1 VIPSPPE
8 RLIGDGLIA
17 AWERQCAAI
26 EGSALYRHDGLVVAL
41 VDTGTPTLN
50 TVLVDHEPD
59 DPEAAVQAADA
70 LCAAHGASLG
80 VDLPAGVYP
89 RLESALTNCGLRPTV
104 RRLGMAAALPPDARV
119 VGEAAAR
126 VGPVLR
132 EAVVSDLEALHHLEV
147 SCFGLPAAVARR
159 FLPPVA
165 LEDPDF
171 RTVVCLAADGA
182 VIAKAHGHCRGSR
195 VGVTGVATLVPWR
208 GRGLATALVADLLTH
223 ASGRGA
229 SWAWLVAE
237 LGAVD
242 VYYRLG
248 FRPVVEWVVWLR
260 R

>member
-1 VIPSPPE
+1 VTPRPPE
-8 RLIGDGLIA
+8 RLIDDGLVA
-17 AWERQCAAI
+17 AWERQCANI
-26 EGSALYRHDGLVVAL
+26 NGSALYRHDGLVVAL
-41 VDTGTPTLN
+41 VETGTPTLN
-50 TVLVDHEPD
+50 TVLVEAEPA
-59 DPEAAVQAADA
+59 DPVRAIEAAEA

-80 VDLPAGVYP
+80 VDIPAATYP
-89 RLESALTNCGLRPTV
+89 SLEAAMTDAGLRPTL
-104 RRLGMAAALPPDARV
+104 RRLGMAASLPPDARV
-119 VGEAAAR
+119 VGEAAGR

-132 EAVVSDLEALHHLEV
+132 TAEVEDVDALHHLEV

-159 FLPPVA
+159 FLPAVA
-165 LEDPDF
+165 LLDPDF
-171 RTVVCLAADGA
+171 RTVVCGGADGT
-182 VIAKAHGHCRGSR
+182 VVAKAHGHCRGGS

-229 SWAWLVAE
+229 AWAWLVAE
-237 LGAVD
+237 MGAVE